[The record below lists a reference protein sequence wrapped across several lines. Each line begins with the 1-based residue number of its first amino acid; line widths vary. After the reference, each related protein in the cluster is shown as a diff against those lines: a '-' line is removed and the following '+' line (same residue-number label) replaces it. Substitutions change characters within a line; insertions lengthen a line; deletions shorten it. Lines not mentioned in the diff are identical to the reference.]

1 MKPIKASFEGSS
13 EYFFKVFLCDC
24 EADFL
29 LRSLI
34 SIDVET
40 NFKFLPGGVSP
51 SERGLAWRF
60 LFGMYS
66 CSSTALERSLLQEQ
80 LMVRY
85 QVMKRKWQQLIPSA
99 VRMHLNNSD
108 GKRHKRRPM
117 FTKKKNPIYL
127 LNVSLFFFFW
137 SFLYFPAELV
147 AAVQYFDQ
155 RQAQAQQQTL
165 DLSEEVRERLAFLE
179 LQAQVRSLQWTLMQ
193 ICSSACV
200 NMCSVYKII

>member
-127 LNVSLFFFFW
+127 LNVSLFFSFGLSFIFQLSWLQLFSILTRDKHRPSSRPWTCLRRSEKGWLSW
-137 SFLYFPAELV
+137 SF
-147 AAVQYFDQ
+147 
-155 RQAQAQQQTL
+155 RH
-165 DLSEEVRERLAFLE
+165 
-179 LQAQVRSLQWTLMQ
+179 RSDRF
-193 ICSSACV
+193 
-200 NMCSVYKII
+200 NGR